1 MINLKE
7 EIKLMDGDG
16 DATLTLSLYQLECVQ
31 AKVEELERVNE
42 NHCKAHLMSIDKI
55 DELETAL
62 AVCDVPVKRLTAK
75 VEELQKWKDYVMEN
89 NEFYHSQE
97 VSDADT

>member
-1 MINLKE
+1 MSEYRKIVGACGWFLEREELPLIAHRIATHSAERIKE
-7 EIKLMDGDG
+7 L
-16 DATLTLSLYQLECVQ
+16 Q
-31 AKVEELERVNE
+31 AKVE
-42 NHCKAHLMSIDKI
+42 K
-55 DELETAL
+55 LETAL